1 MMHAPAN
8 ASGEEHPNVDQEIK
22 ATWASVLDG
31 RYNDAIAR
39 ATKLLNQ
46 VDPIQDGEAYWRASS
61 MWAWCLFDL
70 GARERGLRS
79 AVGRLSAVV
88 VEARD
93 GQAYLHRRLGRETG
107 ISLVSPNDECL
118 SPRSSCRP
126 VNRSPAHDSARRG
139 L

>member
-1 MMHAPAN
+1 MKRLMRCITIVVILMMHAPAN

-70 GARERGLRS
+70 GARERGTPLRGGS
-79 AVGRLSAVV
+79 PT
-88 VEARD
+88 
-93 GQAYLHRRLGRETG
+93 RR
-107 ISLVSPNDECL
+107 C
-118 SPRSSCRP
+118 C
-126 VNRSPAHDSARRG
+126 
-139 L
+139 